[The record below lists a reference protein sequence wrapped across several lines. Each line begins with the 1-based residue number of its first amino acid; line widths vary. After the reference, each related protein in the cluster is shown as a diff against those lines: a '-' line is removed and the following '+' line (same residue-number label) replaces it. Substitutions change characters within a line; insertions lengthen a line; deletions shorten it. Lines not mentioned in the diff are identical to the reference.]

1 MKKEIHI
8 REISDDETNYNLEQ
22 EEQIWQA
29 IVKESELKAVLLF
42 ISIIIWVFWVIYVVL
57 ASLIPNVSLEEIRV
71 ENFKKA
77 NSYVEVNK
85 KNLLQ
90 AEKMVEIYEKRIS
103 EGNWCISANQE
114 KWVAK
119 DCFIFNK

>member
-1 MKKEIHI
+1 
-8 REISDDETNYNLEQ
+8 
-22 EEQIWQA
+22 
-29 IVKESELKAVLLF
+29 
-42 ISIIIWVFWVIYVVL
+42 
-57 ASLIPNVSLEEIRV
+57 LIPNVSLEEIRV

-114 KWVAK
+114 K
-119 DCFIFNK
+119 